1 MGQFKFPPSEKLKH
15 RKRIE
20 QLFAEGVSFAQH
32 PIRIVYVTDKAS
44 KPGIQAAFSVSKKKF
59 KTAVARNR
67 IKRLMREGF
76 RLEAALVRAFIDTGD
91 TSIYA
96 MFIYTGNENPKFTSV
111 RKAFQKT
118 FQKLIQELSGDE

>member
-1 MGQFKFPPSEKLKH
+1 LGQFNFPHSEKLKH

-20 QLFAEGVSFAQH
+20 QLFAEGISFAQH
-32 PIRIVYVTDKAS
+32 PIRIVYVTDTAP

-76 RLEAALVRAFIDTGD
+76 RLEVAPLREFIQKSD

-96 MFIYTGNENPKFTSV
+96 MFIYTGNEDPKFTSV
-111 RKAFQKT
+111 RKAFLKT
-118 FQKLIQELSGDE
+118 FQKLIQDLSIET